1 MSVNQDTIGLIKQ
14 RLEILWQL
22 VESLETGGGSGD
34 DAYTKAQTDALLN
47 GKVDKVA
54 GSSLMTTAQAN
65 KLAGIQSGA
74 EVNVQADWDQTD
86 TTADDFIKNKPV
98 IPDTSDF
105 YTKSEIDSELSGKVD
120 KQTGYSLIS
129 NANITK
135 LNGIEN
141 GAEVNVQ
148 ANWNETDT
156 NSDSYIRNKPAIPDL
171 TNYYTKTEVDTELND
186 KVDKQAGYSLI
197 SDSNITKLNG
207 IAAGAEVNVQANW
220 NETNVAAD
228 SYIRNKPTIPD
239 LTNYYNK
246 TETTAQIQ
254 GAIADLDVSQ
264 TASTGHYIDYI
275 AQENGL
281 IVPHSRLSS
290 TVPTTSDTTLI
301 TSGGVKSAL
310 NNYYTKT
317 EADNNNEAI
326 LENDGVKNLV
336 GYNLTVPQELT
347 ATVNAD
353 GSLTVVANT
362 TAVRRLTIATDLS
375 KLVDGNT
382 YILSGCSDGNSDTTY
397 HLGITRSN
405 YAGLVY
411 QANSEVSFTK
421 TSEMA
426 LLVLTVRAGQ
436 NWTKTFYPMI
446 RKASIGNSDFIRY
459 APNNYELWEMIKALQ
474 PATTNSLRTLSPQ
487 EEVIEEEVEEEK
499 RDDINGDNR

>member
-1 MSVNQDTIGLIKQ
+1 MSINQDTIGLIKQ

-22 VESLETGGGSGD
+22 VESLETGGGGSPS
-34 DAYTKAQTDALLN
+34 DAYTKAQTNALLN

-105 YTKSEIDSELSGKVD
+105 YTKSEVNTELNRKVD

-135 LNGIEN
+135 LNGI
-141 GAEVNVQ
+141 
-148 ANWNETDT
+148 
-156 NSDSYIRNKPAIPDL
+156 
-171 TNYYTKTEVDTELND
+171 
-186 KVDKQAGYSLI
+186 
-197 SDSNITKLNG
+197 
-207 IAAGAEVNVQANW
+207 AAGAEVNVQANW
-220 NETNVAAD
+220 NQTDINAD
-228 SYIRNKPTIPD
+228 DFIKNKPTIPD

-275 AQENGL
+275 SQENGL
-281 IVPHSRLSS
+281 IVPHSKLSS
-290 TVPTTSDTTLI
+290 TVPTTGDSTLI
-301 TSGGVKSAL
+301 TSGGVKTAL
-310 NNYYTKT
+310 GDFYNKT
-317 EADNNNEAI
+317 EVDNKDGAI

-347 ATVNAD
+347 ATINAD

-362 TAVRRLTIATDLS
+362 TAIRRLTIATDLS
-375 KLVDGNT
+375 KLVNGNT

-397 HLGITRSN
+397 HLGITKSN

-446 RKASIGNSDFIRY
+446 RKASIGNSDFVRY

-474 PATTNSLRTLSPQ
+474 PATTNSLRTINSQ
-487 EEVIEEEVEEEK
+487 EEVIEEEVEEAE
-499 RDDINGDNR
+499 GDER

>member
-1 MSVNQDTIGLIKQ
+1 MSINQDTIGLIKQ

-22 VESLETGGGSGD
+22 VESLETGGGGSPT
-34 DAYTKAQTDALLN
+34 DAYTKAQTNALLN

-105 YTKSEIDSELSGKVD
+105 YTKSEVNTELNRKVD

-135 LNGIEN
+135 LNGI
-141 GAEVNVQ
+141 
-148 ANWNETDT
+148 
-156 NSDSYIRNKPAIPDL
+156 
-171 TNYYTKTEVDTELND
+171 
-186 KVDKQAGYSLI
+186 
-197 SDSNITKLNG
+197 
-207 IAAGAEVNVQANW
+207 AAGAEVNVQANW
-220 NETNVAAD
+220 NQTDINAD
-228 SYIRNKPTIPD
+228 DFIKNKPTIPD

-275 AQENGL
+275 SQENGL
-281 IVPHSRLSS
+281 IVPHSKLSS
-290 TVPTTSDTTLI
+290 TVPTTGDSTLI
-301 TSGGVKSAL
+301 TSGGVKTAL
-310 NNYYTKT
+310 GDFYNKT
-317 EADNNNEAI
+317 EIDSKDGAI

-347 ATVNAD
+347 ATINAD

-362 TAVRRLTIATDLS
+362 TAIRRLTIATDLS

-426 LLVLTVRAGQ
+426 LLVLTVRARQ

-446 RKASIGNSDFIRY
+446 RKASIGNSDFVRY
-459 APNNYELWEMIKALQ
+459 APNNYELWEMIKELQ
-474 PATTNSLRTLSPQ
+474 PATTNSLRTLNSQ
-487 EEVIEEEVEEEK
+487 EEVEEEVIEE
-499 RDDINGDNR
+499 RDDTNGDNR

>member
-1 MSVNQDTIGLIKQ
+1 MENKELIVQIRQ
-14 RLEILWQL
+14 RLEILYQMFEQL
-22 VESLETGGGSGD
+22 EQGGGGSPS

-135 LNGIEN
+135 LNGI
-141 GAEVNVQ
+141 
-148 ANWNETDT
+148 
-156 NSDSYIRNKPAIPDL
+156 
-171 TNYYTKTEVDTELND
+171 
-186 KVDKQAGYSLI
+186 
-197 SDSNITKLNG
+197 
-207 IAAGAEVNVQANW
+207 AAGAEVNVQANW

-281 IVPHSRLSS
+281 IIPHSRLSS

-301 TSGGVKSAL
+301 TSGGVKAAL
-310 NNYYTKT
+310 GDFYNKT
-317 EADNNNEAI
+317 EVDNKDGAVVD
-326 LENDGVKNLV
+326 NDGVKNLLILNPPSTSSGGV
-336 GYNLTVPQELT
+336 TL
-347 ATVNAD
+347 AVNSD
-353 GSLTVVANT
+353 GTITTTGSTTSTYAAFILNNNVVLPAG
-362 TAVRRLTIATDLS
+362 D
-375 KLVDGNT
+375 
-382 YILSGCSDGNSDTTY
+382 YILSGCPSGGGDATYRIDISGTQSYDT
-397 HLGITRSN
+397 GS
-405 YAGLVY
+405 GV
-411 QANSEVSFTK
+411 QFTS
-421 TSEMA
+421 TGA
-426 LLVLTVRAGQ
+426 AITVRIRIGA
-436 NWTKTFYPMI
+436 NIDVNNFVWKPMI
-446 RKASIGNSDFIRY
+446 RKADIANGDFVSY
-459 APNNYELWEMIKALQ
+459 APNNHELWEMIKALQ
-474 PATTNSLRTLSPQ
+474 PTVNNSLRTLNSQ
-487 EEVIEEEVEEEK
+487 EKVEEEVIEE
-499 RDDINGDNR
+499 RDDTNGDNR

>member
-1 MSVNQDTIGLIKQ
+1 MSFNQDTIGLIKQ

-22 VESLETGGGSGD
+22 VESLETGGGGSPT
-34 DAYTKAQTDALLN
+34 DAYTKAQTNALLN

-105 YTKSEIDSELSGKVD
+105 YTKSEIDTELNSKVD

-129 NANITK
+129 NA
-135 LNGIEN
+135 
-141 GAEVNVQ
+141 
-148 ANWNETDT
+148 
-156 NSDSYIRNKPAIPDL
+156 
-171 TNYYTKTEVDTELND
+171 
-186 KVDKQAGYSLI
+186 
-197 SDSNITKLNG
+197 NITKLNG

-220 NETNVAAD
+220 NETNTNSD

-246 TETTAQIQ
+246 TETYAEIK

-275 AQENGL
+275 AQEDGL
-281 IVPHSRLSS
+281 IVPHSKLSS
-290 TVPTTSDTTLI
+290 TVPTTDDTTLI
-301 TSGGVKSAL
+301 TSGGVKAAL
-310 NNYYTKT
+310 GNYYNKT
-317 EADNNNEAI
+317 EVDNKDGAI

-362 TAVRRLTIATDLS
+362 TAIRRLTIATDLS

-397 HLGITRSN
+397 HLGITKSN

-426 LLVLTVRAGQ
+426 LLVLTVRARQ

-446 RKASIGNSDFIRY
+446 RKASITNSDFVSY
-459 APNNYELWEMIKALQ
+459 APNNHELWEMIKALQ
-474 PATTNSLRTLSPQ
+474 PTTTNSLRTLSPQ
-487 EEVIEEEVEEEK
+487 EEVIEEEVEEAE
-499 RDDINGDNR
+499 GDER